1 MKQGTLNSKIVILAL
16 LAAVVVY
23 LGVSAWQSF
32 RDPFTTAA
40 TYSYTVDDSVEI
52 TGFLVREE

>member
-16 LAAVVVY
+16 LTAVVVY

-40 TYSYTVDDSVEI
+40 TYSYTCLLYTSSCV
-52 TGFLVREE
+52 